1 MVTVAAL
8 PSFEDFYRD
17 HHHTVVRAL
26 AITLRDHQLAT
37 EAGDEAMARA
47 FARWA
52 TVQRLDSPAG
62 WTYRVGLNWSRS
74 VLRRGTGPRRVL
86 HERDDDTMP
95 VRDHDLQ
102 RALSKLDIERRAVVV
117 CRYFLGMSEAET
129 AAALGVRL
137 GTVKSRLSRALRQ
150 LQHTLGDP
158 EEDRR

>member
-1 MVTVAAL
+1 
-8 PSFEDFYRD
+8 
-17 HHHTVVRAL
+17 L
-26 AITLRDHQLAT
+26 AS

-47 FARWA
+47 FAKWA
-52 TVQRLDSPAG
+52 TVRRLDNPAG

-74 VLRRGTGPRRVL
+74 VLRRGNGPRRVL
-86 HERDDDTMP
+86 HERDDYTMP
-95 VRDHDLQ
+95 ARDHDLQ

-117 CRYFLGMSEAET
+117 CRYFLGMNEAET

-150 LQHTLGDP
+150 LQHTLGHP